1 MRFFRHGLVACLTS
15 LFLLSGCA
23 TATDP
28 ADTFK
33 GETAE
38 HIFHQGEVAMR
49 KGNYKEA
56 VKRFEALE
64 VQYPYE
70 KNIELAQLHL
80 IYAYYMTE
88 DYPSA
93 ESAADRF
100 IQMHPVSQYTDY
112 AYYLRGVSNYYQNLG
127 VYERLFAV
135 DLSTRDL
142 VQIRKSWNDFAAITQ
157 QFPKSRYAA
166 AARQYMIHLRNLMA
180 KHIYGVAEFYYQR
193 GAYVAAANRADE
205 IVHHYQGAPVV
216 PDALVLMV
224 KSYRAMHLTQ
234 SADSAMRIL
243 QYNYPNLAKRI

>member
-1 MRFFRHGLVACLTS
+1 MKLLKQWAMVCLAS
-15 LFLLSGCA
+15 IALLSGCS
-23 TATDP
+23 TTTDP

-38 HIFHQGEVAMR
+38 HIFHQGEIALR
-49 KGNYKEA
+49 KGNYRECI
-56 VKRFEALE
+56 KRFEALE
-64 VQYPYE
+64 VQYPYD
-70 KNIELAQLHL
+70 KNSELAQLHI
-80 IYAYYMTE
+80 IYAYYMSE

-100 IQMHPVSQYTDY
+100 IQLHPVSRYTDY
-112 AYYLRGVSNYYQNLG
+112 AYYLRGVANYYQNLG
-127 VYERLFAV
+127 VYERLFAI

-142 VQIRKSWNDFAAITQ
+142 EQIKKSWSDFAAIAQ

-180 KHIYGVAEFYYQR
+180 KHIYGVAEFYYKR
-193 GAYVAAANRADE
+193 GAYVAAANRANE
-205 IVHHYQGAPVV
+205 VVQGYQGAPVV

-234 SADSAMRIL
+234 SADSTMRIL
-243 QYNYPNLAKRI
+243 KYNYPAVAKRL